1 MTIITLKYNN
11 YFNRLVKIG
20 SDLSAYSPFIKNRI
34 NNVNFNPADGVTTT
48 QIINA
53 PENEI
58 GDYLLVVNDDTT
70 ILSRWFIID
79 DTRLRNAQYEL
90 QLRRDLIADAY
101 SDVIKAPIFIE
112 KATLNSAD
120 PMIFNSENM
129 TYNQIKKSETLL
141 KDGTECA

>member
-1 MTIITLKYNN
+1 MTILTLKYNN

-34 NNVNFNPADGVTTT
+34 NNVSFNPADGVTTT
-48 QIINA
+48 QIINT

-58 GDYLLVVNDDTT
+58 GDYLLVVDDTG

-79 DTRLRNAQYEL
+79 DTRLRNGQYEL

-101 SDVIKAPIFIE
+101 SDVINAPVFIE
-112 KATLNSAD
+112 KATLSSTD

>member
-20 SDLSAYSPFIKNRI
+20 SDLSAYSPFIQNRI
-34 NNVNFNPADGVTTT
+34 DNVCFNPADGVTTT

-53 PENEI
+53 QENDI
-58 GDYLLVVNDDTT
+58 GDYLLVTNDTG
-70 ILSRWFIID
+70 ILSRWFILD
-79 DTRLRNAQYEL
+79 SNRLRNGQYEL

-112 KATLNSAD
+112 KATLKSTD

-141 KDGTECA
+141 KDGTDCA

>member
-53 PENEI
+53 PQNEI
-58 GDYLLVVNDDTT
+58 GDYLLVVDNDTV
-70 ILSRWFIID
+70 ILSR
-79 DTRLRNAQYEL
+79 
-90 QLRRDLIADAY
+90 
-101 SDVIKAPIFIE
+101 
-112 KATLNSAD
+112 
-120 PMIFNSENM
+120 
-129 TYNQIKKSETLL
+129 
-141 KDGTECA
+141 